1 MGGESICGWGEHR
14 TGLGVFSLL
23 VRSREWPRPSLR
35 IGDPL
40 SKPLPSSQ
48 YNIFGLVRLL
58 IDSFGAAP
66 LLVDSCRGG
75 FLPLTG
81 CGGASGMSISVS
93 PACACAGIMVSMSP
107 NLMFAPGDKLPG
119 TRGVGSA
126 GASSNFIPV
135 AIAPWE
141 VVRSPCVCAVAA
153 VVPLWTVEYTAVSC
167 R

>member
-1 MGGESICGWGEHR
+1 METEGGRVFMGGESIYGWGEHR

-35 IGDPL
+35 FGDPL

-81 CGGASGMSISVS
+81 SGGASGMSISVS

-107 NLMFAPGDKLPG
+107 NLMFAPGDQLPSLNPRSRQR
-119 TRGVGSA
+119 RGV
-126 GASSNFIPV
+126 FQLY
-135 AIAPWE
+135 
-141 VVRSPCVCAVAA
+141 VR
-153 VVPLWTVEYTAVSC
+153 W